1 MTGRESFR
9 IRQNAANGNHNSV
22 TTQLGYN
29 DAIAIGNESIY
40 FGVGQSLQK
49 LVPFGPQL
57 CRL

>member
-1 MTGRESFR
+1 MTGCESFR
-9 IRQNAANGNHNSV
+9 IHQNAGSENHTFA

-49 LVPFGPQL
+49 LVRFGPQL
-57 CRL
+57 HRI